1 MTLDVDRVLSHSRPP
16 MWIRLQDHPATVLKH
31 MAIINRNEAD
41 FSIVHVLLYTM
52 ADLEGVSRLLPPLGI
67 RLRSHALQNGF
78 LTAAE
83 CTKFGDPAGVVYS
96 ASWFKGDP
104 TSKKKGR
111 GGAQL
116 PITQIPGSAP
126 GTDCRCDRVTAQR
139 HRHRAAQHAAWFCPF
154 SSARHF

>member
-1 MTLDVDRVLSHSRPP
+1 

-52 ADLEGVSRLLPPLGI
+52 ADLEGVSRLLPPPFGI

-83 CTKFGDPAGVVYS
+83 CTKFGDPAGVAYS

-104 TSKKKGR
+104 TSKGKTSNGTPPPSM
-111 GGAQL
+111 L
-116 PITQIPGSAP
+116 HGSILLHTSLLT
-126 GTDCRCDRVTAQR
+126 G
-139 HRHRAAQHAAWFCPF
+139 
-154 SSARHF
+154 